1 MESGARFILGM
12 IAAVASA
19 TAINLG
25 LVLQKLA
32 VTGVGTG
39 PLFPRLLRD
48 RRWLAGFGLQLLLG
62 APLNLA
68 AVGLLGPAL
77 VPGVMATGLV
87 VLALASSRWGG
98 ERIGPR
104 EALGIGA
111 IMAAV
116 AAIGASGLGVDVFA
130 RNPAGTELL
139 GRSAAMAAAMVA
151 LGLLAPL
158 APSRSR
164 GAEGS
169 GGRAI
174 ALAVASGSWMSLS
187 NFSLGVAQGAVA
199 WLGSGA
205 AAAATLAV
213 AALAVLAAN
222 VFAVAM
228 IQGAFVS
235 GKASAVV
242 PVQQVPI
249 QIFPPLVFFLVYAP
263 FTPSALSLIL
273 VGTGIAL
280 VLVGAW
286 LLARGGDVSAT

>member
-1 MESGARFILGM
+1 MDTAARFALGL
-12 IAAVASA
+12 AAALASA

-32 VTGVGTG
+32 VARAGSG

-48 RRWLAGFGLQLLLG
+48 RSWLAGFALQLALG

-77 VPGVMATGLV
+77 VPGVMASGLI
-87 VLALASSRWGG
+87 VLALASARWGG
-98 ERIGPR
+98 ERVGGR

-116 AAIGASGLGVDVFA
+116 AAIGASGLAVDVFA
-130 RNPAGTELL
+130 RNPAGAELL
-139 GRSAAMAAAMVA
+139 GRSGLMAAAMVA
-151 LGLLAPL
+151 LGSLAPL
-158 APSRSR
+158 VSAASGRPR
-164 GAEGS
+164 GA
-169 GGRAI
+169 GGNAI
-174 ALAVASGSWMSLS
+174 ALAVASGAWMALS
-187 NFSLGVAQGAVA
+187 NFALGVAQGSVA

-205 AAAATLAV
+205 TALATLVTAAV
-213 AALAVLAAN
+213 AVLAAN
-222 VFAVAM
+222 VLAVAM

-242 PVQQVPI
+242 PIQQVPI

-263 FTPSALSLIL
+263 FTPSVLSLAL
-273 VGTGIAL
+273 VVIGVAL
-280 VLVGAW
+280 VLAGAW
-286 LLARGGDVSAT
+286 LLARGGGVSAA

>member
-1 MESGARFILGM
+1 MESTSRFILG
-12 IAAVASA
+12 IVAGVASA

-32 VTGVGTG
+32 VARGGAG

-48 RRWLAGFGLQLLLG
+48 RRWLAGFALQLALG

-77 VPGVMATGLV
+77 VPGVMASGLV
-87 VLALASSRWGG
+87 VLALASAHWGG
-98 ERIGPR
+98 ERIGAR

-116 AAIGASGLGVDVFA
+116 AAIGASGLAVDVFA

-139 GRSAAMAAAMVA
+139 GRSALMAAAMVA
-151 LGLLAPL
+151 LGSLVPL
-158 APSRSR
+158 VSAASGRAR
-164 GAEGS
+164 GAGS
-169 GGRAI
+169 HAI
-174 ALAVASGSWMSLS
+174 ALAVASGAWMALS
-187 NFSLGVAQGAVA
+187 NFALGVAQGSAA
-199 WLGSGA
+199 WLGSGP
-205 AAAATLAV
+205 AATASLAV
-213 AALAVLAAN
+213 SALAVLAAN
-222 VFAVAM
+222 VFAVAQ

-249 QIFPPLVFFLVYAP
+249 QIFPPLVFFFVYAP
-263 FTPSALSLIL
+263 FAPSDLSLAL
-273 VGTGIAL
+273 VGIGVVL
-280 VLVGAW
+280 VLAGAW
-286 LLARGGDVSAT
+286 LLARGGEASAG